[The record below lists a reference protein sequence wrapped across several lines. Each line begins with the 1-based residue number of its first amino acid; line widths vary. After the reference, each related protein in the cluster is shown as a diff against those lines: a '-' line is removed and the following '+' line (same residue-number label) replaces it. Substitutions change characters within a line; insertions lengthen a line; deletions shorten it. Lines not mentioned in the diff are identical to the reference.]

1 MGPLEQVGPEW
12 PPLSILPKV
21 SGGNGGG
28 EPRGSPKVRVEGL
41 GYGGGGCG
49 DFQPFHPHISGSC
62 RYRYHQIIAILT
74 NGRLTRQA
82 IGSRITRILKE
93 GTHHRHYNHHDHD
106 HIRNNI
112 YDFIINHQMRIK

>member
-41 GYGGGGCG
+41 GYGGW
-49 DFQPFHPHISGSC
+49 DVVISNLF
-62 RYRYHQIIAILT
+62 IL
-74 NGRLTRQA
+74 
-82 IGSRITRILKE
+82 ISV
-93 GTHHRHYNHHDHD
+93 HRVTID
-106 HIRNNI
+106 
-112 YDFIINHQMRIK
+112 IINIIRSLQS